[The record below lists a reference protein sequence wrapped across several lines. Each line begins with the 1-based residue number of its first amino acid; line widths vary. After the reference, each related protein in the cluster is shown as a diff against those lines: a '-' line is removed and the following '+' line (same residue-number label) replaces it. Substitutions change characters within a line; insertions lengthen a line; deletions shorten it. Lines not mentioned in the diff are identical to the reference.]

1 MSFPRPSTYDTA
13 VLRANL
19 HSLPS
24 DVARRPVRPRRR
36 LRLPFA
42 R

>member
-1 MSFPRPSTYDTA
+1 MGFPIPYPPSAD
-13 VLRANL
+13 RAFRHTL
-19 HSLPS
+19 AQ

-36 LRLPFA
+36 LFR

>member
-1 MSFPRPSTYDTA
+1 MGTPGTTLDYAT
-13 VLRANL
+13 LRAFR
-19 HSLPS
+19 HQLPS

-36 LRLPFA
+36 LFR